1 MATRNPNRRSN
12 SGAIAV
18 QLLVILVPVLFGL
31 IGFAVDLGTL
41 YSIRGELKTASDS
54 MALAAAQHLIG
65 TNQGLTDATSA
76 AQLTIDN
83 SAGFGNKYNYG
94 GLVIGQTNGSLT
106 SSVQPPSFFS
116 TLTDEGGS
124 GGSGSR
130 FARITIDAD
139 APLVFW
145 RFLSL
150 GVAGKTTVSASSV
163 AGISA
168 PLCTACAIEAFAV
181 PALDQSDTTDFGYIP
196 GTKYT
201 LAYNCT
207 GVGAPGPLP
216 GTVRRIDYI
225 ILNRLDPNAT
235 VFSDENSQL
244 FRMGAS
250 GLPGNS
256 TQACFSINVGE
267 QVWASALPIACALNR
282 PPAVVPSAL
291 CGLTTRFE
299 STTVGSCATIPDF
312 DTLSSIYSPDADTTD
327 IDDYTA
333 YAGNARRV
341 ITIPIID
348 VLNATGTMTVLGFRQ
363 FLVEPN
369 QNAVDLNPNDVG
381 ARFSALYIG
390 SVVPVKQGRFDGCQ
404 VTSGPGKVVLHD

>member
-1 MATRNPNRRSN
+1 M
-12 SGAIAV
+12 AV
-18 QLLVILVPVLFGL
+18 QLLVIMVPVLFGL

-65 TNQGLTDATSA
+65 TNQGLSDATSA
-76 AQLTIDN
+76 AQLST
-83 SAGFGNKYNYG
+83 NKYNYG
-94 GLVIGQTNGSLT
+94 GLVIGQTNGFLS
-106 SSVQPPSFFS
+106 SSVQSPSYFT
-116 TLTDEGGS
+116 TLQDALNTTNAGAGGTS
-124 GGSGSR
+124 DSR
-130 FARITIDAD
+130 HARVTINAD

-207 GVGAPGPLP
+207 GIGAPGPLP

-235 VFSDENSQL
+235 VFTDENSQL
-244 FRMGAS
+244 FRMGAG

-267 QVWASALPIACALNR
+267 QVWANALPIACTLNR

-299 STTVGSCATIPDF
+299 STTLGSCATIPDF
-312 DTLSSIYSPDADTTD
+312 DTLSSIYSPDSDTTD

-333 YAGNARRV
+333 YAGNTRRV

-381 ARFSALYIG
+381 GRFSALYIG

-404 VTSGPGKVVLHD
+404 VTSGPGKVVLHE

>member
-1 MATRNPNRRSN
+1 MS
-12 SGAIAV
+12 V
-18 QLLVILVPVLFGL
+18 QLLVLMVPVLFGL
-31 IGFAVDLGTL
+31 MGFAVDLGTL
-41 YSIRGELKTASDS
+41 YAIRGELKTASDA

-65 TNQGLTDATSA
+65 TNQGLSDAAAA

-83 SAGFGNKYNYG
+83 SSGFGNKYNYG
-94 GLVIGQTNGSLT
+94 GLAIGQTTGSLS
-106 SSVQPPSFFS
+106 SSVQPPGFFTTLQDALNS
-116 TLTDEGGS
+116 TDS
-124 GGSGSR
+124 GGGGTSDSR
-130 FARITIDAD
+130 HARVTVNAD

-150 GVAGKTTVSASSV
+150 GVSGKTTVTASSV

-181 PALDQSDTTDFGYIP
+181 PALDQSDTTDFGYVP
-196 GTKYT
+196 GSKYT

-207 GVGAPGPLP
+207 GTGAPGPLP

-225 ILNRLDPNAT
+225 LLNRLDPNAA
-235 VFSDENSQL
+235 VFTDETSQL
-244 FRMGAS
+244 FRIGAG

-256 TQACFSINVGE
+256 TQACFSIGVGE
-267 QVWASALPIACALNR
+267 QVWASALPIACTLNR

-299 STTVGSCATIPDF
+299 STAPGSCATIPDF
-312 DTLSSIYSPDADTTD
+312 DTLSSIFTPDTDTTD

-341 ITIPIID
+341 ITIPIVD
-348 VLNATGTMTVLGFRQ
+348 VLNPTGTMTVLGFRQ

-369 QNAVDLNPNDVG
+369 QNAADLNPNDVG
-381 ARFSALYIG
+381 ARFGALYIG
-390 SVVPVKQGRFDGCQ
+390 SVVPVRQGRFDGCQ
-404 VTSGPGKVVLHD
+404 VAAGPGKVVLHE